1 MNRDHETELIR
12 AFVVRRKQA
21 RYISLLDSQKGRQKF
36 LRELD
41 HFHDFEPAYVIPI
54 RGGRDSVDELV
65 DELKRRGAQNE
76 CYVIS
81 VNPELDGTTRPLREV
96 IASVH
101 GRIEGT
107 LISCSPGRLGYYEG
121 EAPKNRVILQRTNG

>member
-1 MNRDHETELIR
+1 MNRDHETALIR

-21 RYISLLDSQKGRQKF
+21 RYISLLDSQNGRQKF

-54 RGGRDSVDELV
+54 RGSDSVDQLV
-65 DELKRRGAQNE
+65 DELKKRGAQDV

-81 VNPELDGTTRPLREV
+81 FNGEPDGTTVPLREV
-96 IASVH
+96 IASVY

-107 LISCSPGRLGYYEG
+107 LISCSRGRLGYYEG
-121 EAPKNRVILQRTNG
+121 EAPKNRVILQRQNG